1 MSNTN
6 SEHKPVELTRLKT
19 HIRNDGDNDD
29 NMSFMGSPPLLSC
42 DDPAEY
48 KKLRHAVSESAPADF
63 FGQFCARMFA
73 DTLWEARRYQ
83 LVTTNLLKAELKH
96 FLDPTVDDETKLA
109 LVVGETIEP
118 LERLYRLRGGREH
131 RLDALYRLVQE
142 HRANLGTLL
151 PATAEQVQDAE
162 FSEVE
167 DETDDADQLS
177 QQARQE
183 DKP

>member
-1 MSNTN
+1 MGGPAVPARHHQSSQSRAQTLFGSN
-6 SEHKPVELTRLKT
+6 S
-19 HIRNDGDNDD
+19 G
-29 NMSFMGSPPLLSC
+29 
-42 DDPAEY
+42 
-48 KKLRHAVSESAPADF
+48 
-63 FGQFCARMFA
+63 
-73 DTLWEARRYQ
+73 RRDQ
-83 LVTTNLLKAELKH
+83 
-96 FLDPTVDDETKLA
+96 A
-109 LVVGETIEP
+109 LVVGEKIEP

-177 QQARQE
+177 QQ
-183 DKP
+183 

>member
-1 MSNTN
+1 VPNTN
-6 SEHKPVELTRLKT
+6 SKNKPVELTRLKT

-29 NMSFMGSPPLLSC
+29 DMSFMGSPPLLPS

-48 KKLRHAVSESAPADF
+48 KKLRAAVGESAPADF

-73 DTLWEARRYQ
+73 DTAWEARRYQ

-109 LVVGETIEP
+109 LVVGEKIEP

-151 PATAEQVQDAE
+151 HPTAEQVQDAE

-167 DETDDADQLS
+167 DATGDADRLS

>member
-6 SEHKPVELTRLKT
+6 SKHKPVELTRLKT

-63 FGQFCARMFA
+63 FEQFCARMFA

-96 FLDPTVDDETKLA
+96 FLDPTVDDETKLWWLA
-109 LVVGETIEP
+109 RRSSRLNACIASGAGESIVSTPFIARCKSTAP
-118 LERLYRLRGGREH
+118 IWAH
-131 RLDALYRLVQE
+131 CC
-142 HRANLGTLL
+142 L
-151 PATAEQVQDAE
+151 PRQSKSRTQN
-162 FSEVE
+162 
-167 DETDDADQLS
+167 S
-177 QQARQE
+177 QKSRTRPTTQIS
-183 DKP
+183 

>member
-1 MSNTN
+1 VSNTN
-6 SEHKPVELTRLKT
+6 SKNKPVELTRLKT

-29 NMSFMGSPPLLSC
+29 DMSFMGSPPLLPS

-48 KKLRHAVSESAPADF
+48 KKLRAAVSESAPADF
-63 FGQFCARMFA
+63 FGQFCARMFT
-73 DTLWEARRYQ
+73 DTAWEARRYQ
-83 LVTTNLLKAELKH
+83 LVTTNLIKAEFEH

-109 LVVGETIEP
+109 LVVAGKIEP

-151 PATAEQVQDAE
+151 RPAAAQVQDAE

-167 DETDDADQLS
+167 DKTGDANRLS
-177 QQARQE
+177 QQTRQE